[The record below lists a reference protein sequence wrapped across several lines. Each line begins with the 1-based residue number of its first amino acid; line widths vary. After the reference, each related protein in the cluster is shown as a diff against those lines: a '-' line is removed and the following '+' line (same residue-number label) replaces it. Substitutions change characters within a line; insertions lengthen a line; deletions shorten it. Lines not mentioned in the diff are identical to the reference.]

1 MPKEEHGIL
10 LVTDAAGRIAYVS
23 RSVED
28 WSGFSVAE
36 SVGAKPGELW
46 GGNMEKGFYQSLWKS
61 IAVDKIPFS
70 SRLANRA
77 KSGRTLPSLL
87 TVLPVLEAGRAKY
100 FFAMQPDP
108 LVWNAF
114 EAEFSRQWQR
124 LIRDPRAL
132 SGWIERWIGPR
143 LDVLPEESVAS
154 CVERVLVNPMAE
166 RFADRHFDHGVVLR
180 AQTDLQEYASLFE
193 RYYKTVEGYLRRRL
207 ADASEAEDLAQDVF
221 IKAMNGLS
229 AYQVRN
235 ASYKTY
241 LLRIAHN
248 ELLNRYRRMASELK
262 HAERMER
269 VEPNSIVVS
278 LENRDAV
285 ERAMESLSETDR
297 FILKSFY
304 IEGHPASEVAKR
316 VNKSENAVK
325 LVLSRSRKR
334 LRGQL

>member
-1 MPKEEHGIL
+1 MESPEKGLL
-10 LVTDAAGRIAYVS
+10 LVTDATGRIAYVS

-28 WSGFSVAE
+28 RTGFSVAE

-61 IAVDKIPFS
+61 ITVDKTPFS
-70 SRLANRA
+70 SRLANRS
-77 KSGRTLPSLL
+77 KSGRALPSLL
-87 TVLPVLEAGRAKY
+87 TVIPVLEAGRAKY
-100 FFAMQPDP
+100 FFAMQPEP
-108 LVWNAF
+108 AAWNAF
-114 EAEFSRQWQR
+114 EAEFASQWQR

-143 LDVLPEESVAS
+143 IDVLPEESVAA
-154 CVERVLVNPMAE
+154 CVERALVKPMMDH
-166 RFADRHFDHGVVLR
+166 FAGRRLDHSAVLR
-180 AQTDLQEYASLFE
+180 AQQDLQEYALLFE

-248 ELLNRYRRMASELK
+248 ELLNRYRRIASELK
-262 HAERMER
+262 HAERFGRMEADTL
-269 VEPNSIVVS
+269 VES
-278 LENRDAV
+278 LENRDAL
-285 ERAMESLSETDR
+285 ERAMEVLTETDR
-297 FILKSFY
+297 YILRSFY
-304 IEGHPASEVAKR
+304 IEGHSVSEVAKR
-316 VNKSENAVK
+316 ANKSENAIK

-334 LRGQL
+334 LRGVL

>member
-1 MPKEEHGIL
+1 
-10 LVTDAAGRIAYVS
+10 
-23 RSVED
+23 
-28 WSGFSVAE
+28 
-36 SVGAKPGELW
+36 
-46 GGNMEKGFYQSLWKS
+46 MEKGFYQSLWKS

-77 KSGRTLPSLL
+77 KSGRALPSLL

-108 LVWNAF
+108 SSWNTF
-114 EAEFSRQWQR
+114 EAEFARQWQR

-143 LDVLPEESVAS
+143 LDVLPDESVAS
-154 CVERVLVNPMAE
+154 CVERVLVHPMAD
-166 RFADRHFDHGVVLR
+166 RFAGRSLDHGAVLR
-180 AQTDLQEYASLFE
+180 AQTDLQEYAALFE

-207 ADASEAEDLAQDVF
+207 SDPSEAEDIAQDVF

-248 ELLNRYRRMASELK
+248 ELLNRYRRIASELK
-262 HAERMER
+262 HTERLEQVKR
-269 VEPNSIVVS
+269 SSLLES
-278 LENRDAV
+278 LENRDAL
-285 ERAMESLSETDR
+285 ERAMESLTETDR
-297 FILKSFY
+297 LILKSFY

>member
-1 MPKEEHGIL
+1 M
-10 LVTDAAGRIAYVS
+10 D
-23 RSVED
+23 
-28 WSGFSVAE
+28 
-36 SVGAKPGELW
+36 
-46 GGNMEKGFYQSLWKS
+46 KGFYQSLWKS
-61 IAVDKIPFS
+61 IAVDKTPFS

-77 KSGRTLPSLL
+77 KSGRALPSLL
-87 TVLPVLEAGRAKY
+87 TVLPVLEHGRAKY

-108 LVWNAF
+108 AAWNAF
-114 EAEFSRQWQR
+114 EAEFASQWQR

-143 LDVLPEESVAS
+143 IDVLPEESVAA
-154 CVERVLVNPMAE
+154 CVERVLVNPMGD
-166 RFADRHFDHGVVLR
+166 RFADRRLDHGAVLR

-207 ADASEAEDLAQDVF
+207 SDPVEAEDLAQDVF

-262 HAERMER
+262 HAERLGRIESGSLL
-269 VEPNSIVVS
+269 ES
-278 LENRDAV
+278 LESRDAL
-285 ERAMESLSETDR
+285 ERAMESLTETDR
-297 FILKSFY
+297 LILRSFY
-304 IEGHPASEVAKR
+304 IEGHPVLEIAKR
-316 VNKSENAVK
+316 VNKSENAV